1 MKKVIEILIAIKKF
15 LILIGNKIGIALNAT
30 LKFLKGNPVSRFLV
44 SSKGIKVIVFVG
56 FIIGIIELVFAVLIY
71 GFHSTDKV
79 TRIAAKVVPYPAA
92 VVNQSFISYNEYL
105 RERDY
110 IHHFYNST
118 GQADLDYKAIDAEI
132 INQLAENKLLSLQ
145 AFLYGEKVS
154 KVEVNSTLD
163 QIIEQNGG
171 QDQVE
176 KVLSD
181 LYGLNIEQFKKLIRT
196 QILRDNINK
205 KLIMR
210 VTARHILVRADE
222 NVVPEKVAETKTKIE
237 GIKTEIQN
245 GLDFSEAAKKY
256 SEDTGSAENGGLLES
271 FAKGEMVEEFSNVAF
286 SAEVGKVS
294 DPVKTSFGWHI
305 IKVEERT
312 GKIDNN
318 FTDWLAGLKKDSL
331 IIKFV
336 K

>member
-1 MKKVIEILIAIKKF
+1 MEVLVKIKKF
-15 LILIGNKIGIALNAT
+15 FIFIGNKIGIAWRAT
-30 LKFLKGNPVSRFLV
+30 TKFLAENPVSRFFA
-44 SSKGIKVIVFVG
+44 SAKGIRTIIYLG
-56 FIIGIIELVFAVLIY
+56 FALGVIELAFAVLIY
-71 GFHSTDKV
+71 GFHSTDKA

-92 VVNQSFISYNEYL
+92 VVNQGFISYNEYL
-105 RERDY
+105 TERDY

-118 GQADLDYKAIDAEI
+118 GQADLDYKAIDSEI
-132 INQLAENKLLSLQ
+132 INQLAENRLLSLQ
-145 AFLYGEKVS
+145 AFLYGEKVT
-154 KVEVNSTLD
+154 KAEINSTLD

-181 LYGLNIEQFKKLIRT
+181 LYGLNIDQFKKLIKT
-196 QILRDNINK
+196 QILRDDINN

-210 VTARHILVRADE
+210 VTARHILVRVDE
-222 NVVPEKVAETKTKIE
+222 NAAPEKIAETKAKIE

-245 GLDFSEAAKKY
+245 GLDFAEAAKKY

-271 FAKGEMVEEFSNVAF
+271 FAKGEMVEEFSAVAF
-286 SAEVGKVS
+286 SAEVGKIS

-312 GKIDNN
+312 GKINSN
-318 FTDWLAGLKKDSL
+318 FTDWLAALKKDSL